1 MNRLLLGA
9 LYGVVAQI
17 LTFLQLQGGL
27 KYDWNKK
34 YPITTLMVSIPISWL
49 FIKSVGYIVEAY
61 NGELWPSR
69 LIGFVIGVFV
79 FSLMSSFL
87 FKEPIT
93 YKTIT
98 CLILAF
104 SILLIQMFWK

>member
-1 MNRLLLGA
+1 MNKLLIGT
-9 LYGVVAQI
+9 LYGVIAQI

-27 KYDWNKK
+27 RYDWNKK
-34 YPITTLMVSIPISWL
+34 YPITILVVSIPISWL
-49 FIKSVGYIVEAY
+49 FIKSVGYLVEAY

-69 LIGFVIGVFV
+69 LIGFVIGVFI

-87 FKEPIT
+87 FKEPFT

-98 CLILAF
+98 CLLLAF
-104 SILLIQMFWK
+104 SILMIQMFWK

>member
-1 MNRLLLGA
+1 
-9 LYGVVAQI
+9 
-17 LTFLQLQGGL
+17 
-27 KYDWNKK
+27 
-34 YPITTLMVSIPISWL
+34 MVSIPISWL

>member
-1 MNRLLLGA
+1 MNKLLIGA
-9 LYGVVAQI
+9 LYGVIAQM
-17 LTFLQLQGGL
+17 LTFLQLQGGI

-34 YPITTLMVSIPISWL
+34 YPIIILLVSIPISWL
-49 FIKSVGYIVEAY
+49 FIKSVGAIVDHY

-79 FSLMSSFL
+79 FSLMSSIL

-104 SILLIQMFWK
+104 SILMIQMFWK

>member
-1 MNRLLLGA
+1 MNRLLIGA
-9 LYGVVAQI
+9 LYGVFAQI
-17 LTFLQLQGGL
+17 LTFLQLQGGI

-34 YPITTLMVSIPISWL
+34 YPFLIYLVSVPISYL
-49 FIKSVGYIVEAY
+49 FIKSVGHIVSAY
-61 NGELWPSR
+61 DGELWPSR

-79 FSLMSSFL
+79 FSLMSYFL

-98 CLILAF
+98 CLLLAF
-104 SILLIQMFWK
+104 TILLIQIFWK